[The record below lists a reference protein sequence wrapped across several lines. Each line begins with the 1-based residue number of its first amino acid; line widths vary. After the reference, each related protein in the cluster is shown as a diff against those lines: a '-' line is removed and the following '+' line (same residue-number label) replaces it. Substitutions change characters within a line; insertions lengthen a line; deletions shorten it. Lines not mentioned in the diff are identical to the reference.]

1 MTRQPEPMS
10 EPFIVF
16 GAPDIADAEIQEV
29 LATLKSGWLGTGPR
43 VAEFESRVAS
53 LKGMTGPHAVALNSC
68 TAALHLSLLAAGVG
82 PGDEVITS
90 PLTFCAT
97 VNAILY
103 TGATPVLADVDPL
116 TMNIDPAQI
125 EQKLTARTKVLLP
138 VHFAGLP
145 CDMDSICAL
154 ASSHGLQIIE
164 DCAHAVEASYRGR
177 PVGTLG
183 NYGCFSFYATKNVTT
198 GEGGMVLARDV
209 ERANYIKMMSLHG
222 MSRDA
227 WNRFS
232 GDGYQHYEVMDCGF
246 KYNMMDMQAAI
257 GIHQLARVAGGLKK
271 RKHVWQRY
279 QQAFVGLPVVC
290 PMEPPPHVCASHHL
304 YTLLVDED
312 RSGLSRDQFLSRMT
326 GLGIGVGVHYLSIP
340 EHLYYQKRLGCALED
355 TPHATRIGRQT
366 VSLPISPR
374 LTDADVERVINAV
387 VRCLA

>member
-1 MTRQPEPMS
+1 MS

-43 VAEFESRVAS
+43 VAEFESDVARF
-53 LKGMTGPHAVALNSC
+53 KGITGQHAVALNSC

-125 EQKLTARTKVLLP
+125 ERKITARTKVLLP

-145 CDMDSICAL
+145 CDMDAICGMAAQHQL
-154 ASSHGLQIIE
+154 IIIE
-164 DCAHAVEASYRGR
+164 DCAHAVEATYRGR
-177 PVGTLG
+177 PTGTLG
-183 NYGCFSFYATKNVTT
+183 DYGCFSFYATKNVTT
-198 GEGGMVLARDV
+198 GEGGMVLVREP
-209 ERANYIKMMSLHG
+209 ERAQYIKMMSLHG

-232 GDGYQHYEVMDCGF
+232 GDGYKHYQVIECGF
-246 KYNMMDMQAAI
+246 KYNMMDLQAAI
-257 GIHQLARVAGGLKK
+257 GIHQLK
-271 RKHVWQRY
+271 RIDTAWERRTTIWNRY
-279 QQAFVGLPVVC
+279 QQAFIGLPLRC
-290 PMEPPPHVCASHHL
+290 PADPPPHVRHAHHL
-304 YTLLVDED
+304 YTLLVDEV
-312 RSGLSRDQFLSRMT
+312 RCGLSRDQFLSRMT
-326 GLGIGVGVHYLSIP
+326 SFGIGVAVHYLALP
-340 EHLYYQKRLGCALED
+340 EHPYYQQRLGWRPED
-355 TPHATRIGRQT
+355 TPNATRIGRQT
-366 VSLPISPR
+366 MSLPISPK
-374 LTDADVERVINAV
+374 LTDEEVERVIKAV
-387 VRCLA
+387 GLCLA